1 MKILNLLFL
10 LLSVVMTSLM
20 ATPSYS
26 HVIPEDEL
34 RKQVYLT
41 TNEALKKV
49 FKGIRKIKKE
59 KRKISR
65 AQQKQIENSLHR
77 KIKDQ
82 RIEFY
87 SANTDGQK
95 FYATIEKAT
104 ANSHPVTEVKF
115 VIMIDSQGLV
125 KEIHIMEYRGPQ
137 RAEIIS
143 RNFLNQY
150 LEKTTESDFTLIT
163 SNQGPTTCVQ
173 ALSRAVHK
181 ILVVYKVT
189 NKDSSS

>member
-26 HVIPEDEL
+26 YVIPEDEL

-49 FKGIRKIKKE
+49 FEGVRKIKRE
-59 KRKISR
+59 KHTVSSAQKNQIEKIT
-65 AQQKQIENSLHR
+65 QQKLKS
-77 KIKDQ
+77 Q

-87 SANTDGQK
+87 TARANDQK
-95 FYATIEKAT
+95 IYATIGKAS

-115 VIMIDSQGLV
+115 VLLIDSQGLL
-125 KEIHIMEYRGPQ
+125 KDIHIMEYRGPQ

-143 RNFLNQY
+143 RTFLDQY
-150 LEKTTESDFTLIT
+150 LSKSAESDFSTVA
-163 SNQGPTTCVQ
+163 SNQGSTPSTQ
-173 ALSRAVHK
+173 ALNQAIHK
-181 ILVVYKVT
+181 ILILYKVLYMDST
-189 NKDSSS
+189 N